1 MSLQS
6 ELDTYKASFRKRA
19 PAHAQEIMS
28 KATDELHASGIVGQ
42 AIQLGDTL
50 PHFNLPNQDGELVS
64 SQALLEDGPLVVSFF
79 RGIWCPYCNIEL
91 EALNRALPE
100 IKAHR
105 ANFVTI
111 SPQLGKSAKRNKK
124 SKNLDFDI
132 LIDEGNEYAKD
143 LGLVF
148 ALPNDLREVYR
159 SFDIDL
165 PKHNGDE
172 SWTLPMPARLV
183 INEDNKVVYANVN
196 PDYTVRPEPEEF
208 LKVIQD
214 IRDPLTV

>member
-1 MSLQS
+1 
-6 ELDTYKASFRKRA
+6 
-19 PAHAQEIMS
+19 
-28 KATDELHASGIVGQ
+28 
-42 AIQLGDTL
+42 
-50 PHFNLPNQDGELVS
+50 
-64 SQALLEDGPLVVSFF
+64 
-79 RGIWCPYCNIEL
+79 
-91 EALNRALPE
+91 
-100 IKAHR
+100 
-105 ANFVTI
+105 VTI